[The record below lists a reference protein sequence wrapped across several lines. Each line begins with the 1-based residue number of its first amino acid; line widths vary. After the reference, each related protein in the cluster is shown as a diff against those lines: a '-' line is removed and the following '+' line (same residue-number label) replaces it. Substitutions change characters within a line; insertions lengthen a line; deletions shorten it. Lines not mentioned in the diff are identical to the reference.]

1 MKKFILV
8 LMLVV
13 IFAIA
18 YSYTAAVRFCDE
30 DDILTASWL
39 ISNGYVLYKDIF
51 SHHMPLPYYI
61 MSIPNLF
68 LNPLSFD
75 IFRCFF
81 YIFIGSVFIFFNFYD
96 KNGLRNFWLL
106 IYIIILLL
114 SFPLFNGYWVL
125 ADTFFALGALA
136 VFISV
141 LNNPE
146 CNFSIKEM
154 IVISSGVAFCILST
168 LISVYPVLFFL
179 VYYFTIRFIKN
190 DCKYSFQLL
199 KEDAKFIGIL
209 SCPFLIWI
217 VYTIFTD
224 GFRDF
229 IQNAYLFNT
238 KYYSLFTGMNT
249 PVTLILNHIQNITD
263 LFKNIN
269 FTTVIFYL
277 AFLYFMLKLIIK
289 DKKYNLALF
298 SFIFVPLVCVFGVF
312 ISNGLLATIDRA
324 TRVNDALTISGQVF
338 SASAMSSNRVRV
350 DSDFASKLSSDTSLN
365 FNGTFIDDANL
376 QYYSSKS
383 AAEKIDDAFASKL
396 AANGH
401 SINAPSSKYSHM
413 FNMPSPGTITYF
425 DYMNTDLV
433 FVYYDLQKFNWLFA
447 FASCFFITAALLVA
461 ALGVIQR
468 LFELTILFAVSPPFI
483 ALMPLDDGKA
493 FKGWAKKFIES
504 TVILYGTVV
513 ALNFFFIVAPIFQ
526 NIDLFGSPEE
536 FAYYGKATCDLFNS
550 IAQILFIMCASL
562 LIKDFSSLI
571 TQLVTGNDKAVGL
584 EGKGGNVKGA
594 IGASMGAAAGAAA
607 AGAAVSA
614 KTHKAWKDYNSV
626 ENKQA
631 RKEQKDERKREKQ
644 NKRDATE
651 RRDARYKV
659 LNAQHDAGEITTK
672 DYLRASRRIQDD
684 YRKEMGEKETMRTR
698 ARNVGSNIRTK
709 VTGEPEREMGKAGK
723 ERLKNIYDK
732 ADQIKKDKDDYR
744 EQRKNL
750 PLKDR
755 ANPIRKAKEIYY
767 GDSKKTLKAY
777 KSSEKTNYK
786 EDINNT
792 VAGLNLQYA
801 LGNIDSE
808 EYKKD
813 IKEVTKDRKNELR
826 NKKNNK

>member
-1 MKKFILV
+1 MATQSLS
-8 LMLVV
+8 
-13 IFAIA
+13 IFGDIVNGISGIFTNIA
-18 YSYTAAVRFCDE
+18 NWFSDRIGEWID
-30 DDILTASWL
+30 WL
-39 ISNGYVLYKDIF
+39 INSIMKIIYEVLK
-51 SHHMPLPYYI
+51 
-61 MSIPNLF
+61 
-68 LNPLSFD
+68 
-75 IFRCFF
+75 
-81 YIFIGSVFIFFNFYD
+81 V
-96 KNGLRNFWLL
+96 
-106 IYIIILLL
+106 
-114 SFPLFNGYWVL
+114 
-125 ADTFFALGALA
+125 
-136 VFISV
+136 
-141 LNNPE
+141 
-146 CNFSIKEM
+146 
-154 IVISSGVAFCILST
+154 
-168 LISVYPVLFFL
+168 FFL
-179 VYYFTIRFIKN
+179 IIDFVQLVFRKMAGLDTVYVN
-190 DCKYSFQLL
+190 GQAVS
-199 KEDAKFIGIL
+199 G
-209 SCPFLIWI
+209 
-217 VYTIFTD
+217 
-224 GFRDF
+224 
-229 IQNAYLFNT
+229 
-238 KYYSLFTGMNT
+238 
-249 PVTLILNHIQNITD
+249 D
-263 LFKNIN
+263 LANMMFKNENVIN
-269 FTTVIFYL
+269 ALIALMITAVVMLFIATFVAIIRNNYNAKEAKDNAVGPVIGK
-277 AFLYFMLKLIIK
+277 AFK
-289 DKKYNLALF
+289 ALF

>member
-141 LNNPE
+141 LNNQE

-298 SFIFVPLVCVFGVF
+298 SFIFLYLLRMRGLGFHAVAYYYILIYVFVLVLKDIVLYCKTNFLKLITIIVSVFLVLNMVY
-312 ISNGLLATIDRA
+312 IPYIDRNPSIRFKIISDILSRHKSKERA
-324 TRVNDALTISGQVF
+324 DVVMINLLLQKDDKMWQIPLNPAVYYQFQRKPANKNIFYLPWQAIVSGNNDQV
-338 SASAMSSNRVRV
+338 V
-350 DSDFASKLSSDTSLN
+350 SDL
-365 FNGTFIDDANL
+365 
-376 QYYSSKS
+376 
-383 AAEKIDDAFASKL
+383 EKNKV
-396 AANGH
+396 
-401 SINAPSSKYSHM
+401 K
-413 FNMPSPGTITYF
+413 
-425 DYMNTDLV
+425 LV
-433 FVYYDLQKFNWLFA
+433 FFDKDAVIWGYHVKNYASPIYEYILKNYYTYPKYNY
-447 FASCFFITAALLVA
+447 
-461 ALGVIQR
+461 
-468 LFELTILFAVSPPFI
+468 
-483 ALMPLDDGKA
+483 
-493 FKGWAKKFIES
+493 
-504 TVILYGTVV
+504 LY
-513 ALNFFFIVAPIFQ
+513 F
-526 NIDLFGSPEE
+526 
-536 FAYYGKATCDLFNS
+536 
-550 IAQILFIMCASL
+550 
-562 LIKDFSSLI
+562 
-571 TQLVTGNDKAVGL
+571 
-584 EGKGGNVKGA
+584 
-594 IGASMGAAAGAAA
+594 
-607 AGAAVSA
+607 
-614 KTHKAWKDYNSV
+614 
-626 ENKQA
+626 
-631 RKEQKDERKREKQ
+631 
-644 NKRDATE
+644 
-651 RRDARYKV
+651 RRD
-659 LNAQHDAGEITTK
+659 
-672 DYLRASRRIQDD
+672 
-684 YRKEMGEKETMRTR
+684 
-698 ARNVGSNIRTK
+698 
-709 VTGEPEREMGKAGK
+709 
-723 ERLKNIYDK
+723 
-732 ADQIKKDKDDYR
+732 
-744 EQRKNL
+744 
-750 PLKDR
+750 
-755 ANPIRKAKEIYY
+755 
-767 GDSKKTLKAY
+767 
-777 KSSEKTNYK
+777 YK
-786 EDINNT
+786 EDFDKILKIN
-792 VAGLNLQYA
+792 GY
-801 LGNIDSE
+801 I
-808 EYKKD
+808 
-813 IKEVTKDRKNELR
+813 
-826 NKKNNK
+826 